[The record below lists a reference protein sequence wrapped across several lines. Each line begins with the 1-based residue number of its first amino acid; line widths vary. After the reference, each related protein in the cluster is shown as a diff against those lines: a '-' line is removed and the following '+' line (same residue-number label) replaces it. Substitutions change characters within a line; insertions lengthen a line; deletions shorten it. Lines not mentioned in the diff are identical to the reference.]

1 MTSQH
6 GRSWWTRP
14 STWFLAPAVIWT
26 LSFAIYPLIYSLIL
40 SFQNVRL
47 GRETTFVGFD
57 NYVRMWTDY
66 QFWAA
71 VRFTLVFVIVTVAVQ
86 LAFGMVLALA
96 ANHEL
101 RARNFVRTLLI
112 LPLFATPVGIGF
124 LGIIMFMETRG
135 PINQFLMLFQPLVD
149 ALGIPFDMNIPWR
162 SDPLWAGVAVAL
174 LDIWQWTPFC
184 FLILLAGLQSI
195 PEEYYESMRLDTS
208 SGWQLF
214 LHITLPLMRPII
226 GIVILL
232 RVVEAFKVIDIPFAF
247 TKGGPGIATQTY
259 TMYVWRSAFTAFELG
274 YASALGYVFLIFI
287 LVVVN
292 LLIWF
297 GGLRGAVGGEE

>member
-1 MTSQH
+1 MTSQF

-14 STWFLAPAVIWT
+14 SFWFLAPAVIWT
-26 LSFAIYPLIYSLIL
+26 LSFAIYPLVYSLVL

-47 GRETTFVGFD
+47 GRETTFVGLE
-57 NYVRMWTDY
+57 NYGRMWTDY
-66 QFWAA
+66 QFWSA
-71 VRFTLVFVIVTVAVQ
+71 VRFTLIFVIVTVAVQ
-86 LAFGMVLALA
+86 LIFGMVLALA

-101 RARNFVRTLLI
+101 RARSFVRMVLI

-149 ALGIPFDMNIPWR
+149 ALGVSFDMNIPWR

-195 PEEYYESMRLDTS
+195 PEELYESMRLDTS
-208 SGWQLF
+208 SGWDLF
-214 LHITLPLMRPII
+214 ANITLPLMRPII

-232 RVVEAFKVIDIPFAF
+232 RMVEAFKIIDIPFAF